1 MKKITFLFSL
11 AAGLLMAPLSATPL
25 TLANSDFQ
33 ASGNDTNPASWSVTE
48 TNAGSVS
55 SVYVYGSTSN
65 VLAFWGAGA
74 TAEQSI
80 LTTEATAD
88 TYGSYAVTFDTGW
101 RGFNRP
107 TATGFSVKFELINVT
122 DGGVLATGTYN
133 YPVPAAAISNTY
145 TPIATGN
152 TLILAYDKSLPALAG
167 DTVAL
172 RVTGTGSPN
181 QGGNNFANTGWIDN
195 ISIDATVGGP
205 DPVFT
210 ITTPPT
216 IQSNGAPMNVE
227 IPFTNDGATQPLNI
241 TSVTP
246 GGIDGAFFTVGT
258 ISSPV
263 APGAS
268 GTINLT
274 FTPTSGGNYSA
285 NITVVTDAAVN
296 PTRVIPLVAIVAD
309 PVLFVATDSV
319 DFGTLGAN
327 PGATT
332 ANVTVTNDGGA
343 ADLNVTA
350 ALLGTADGFAIT
362 SVPGPIAPG
371 ASANIVVTFNPGA
384 ATGHFGGLLAI
395 TSDAAFNS
403 SATLSLVAEVTPAS
417 ALPVALAL
425 ENGNFNANAYNSENF
440 TAPNGWTSSLV
451 GTAGNYGQ
459 LVPNVTDLPS
469 LFWARSGNFIQQD
482 LSTANTGLTADQITG
497 ISVAFDRGY
506 RNDTVTAGD
515 IIVRVSLWDLVSN
528 TEIAGRDVLIEDT
541 GVIASPGSNQFTP
554 TGVAFPVSSAST
566 GAVALRIATV
576 EPLLAANQF
585 FATAM
590 IDNVSLAMSGTYN
603 PATPFQVWALASGL
617 DGTPGKEDG
626 AGDDPDQD
634 GATNFE
640 EFAFGANP
648 LSASSTSLAGV
659 VTADTNSDT
668 QNELLVTVAV
678 RSGASFSGSPS
689 PSATVDGVTY
699 SIQGSAALTVFDQ
712 IVEGPLVSAVI
723 PANLPVSPPS
733 GYEYLTFRLAG
744 SNGLPSR
751 GFLRAV
757 ASESP

>member
-1 MKKITFLFSL
+1 MKSAFLLSL
-11 AAGLLMAPLSATPL
+11 AAGLLMAPLSAIPL

-33 ASGNDTNPASWSVTE
+33 ASGNNTDPASWSVTE

-195 ISIDATVGGP
+195 ISIDATFGGP

-216 IQSNGAPMNVE
+216 IQSNGAPKNVE

-246 GGIDGAFFTVGT
+246 GGIDGAFFTVGS

-268 GTINLT
+268 GTISLT

-285 NITVVTDAAVN
+285 NITIVTDAAVN
-296 PTRVIPLVAIVAD
+296 PTRVIPLVATVAD
-309 PVLFVATDSV
+309 PALAVATDPV
-319 DFGTLGAN
+319 DFGTLAAN

-332 ANVTVTNDGGA
+332 ANVTVTNDGGTA
-343 ADLNVTA
+343 NLNVTA

-371 ASANIVVTFNPGA
+371 ASADIVVTFNPGA

-403 SATLSLVAEVTPAS
+403 SATLPLVAEVTPAS
-417 ALPVALAL
+417 ALPVALDLA
-425 ENGNFNANAYNSENF
+425 NGNFDANAYNSQNS
-440 TAPNGWTSSLV
+440 TAPNGWSSSLV
-451 GTAGNYGQ
+451 GTAGNYSQ
-459 LVPNVTDLPS
+459 LIPNVTNLPA

-482 LSTANTGLTADQITG
+482 LSVANPGLTADQLTG
-497 ISVAFDRGY
+497 LSVTFDRGY

-515 IIVRVSLWDLVSN
+515 IIVRVSLWDLVAD
-528 TEIAGRDVLIEDT
+528 TEIAGRDILIEDT
-541 GVIASPGSNQFTP
+541 GVIASTGSNQFTP
-554 TGVAFPVSSAST
+554 TGIAFPVASAST

-590 IDNVSLAMSGTYN
+590 IDNVSLSISGSYV
-603 PATPFQVWALASGL
+603 PADPFADWALAAGL
-617 DGTPGKEDG
+617 DGTPGKENGPD
-626 AGDDPDQD
+626 DDPDQD
-634 GATNFE
+634 GLTNLD
-640 EFAFGANP
+640 EFAFGSAP
-648 LSASSTSLAGV
+648 LSGSSRGLVAA
-659 VTADTNSDT
+659 VTADTNADT
-668 QNELLVTVAV
+668 ESELLLTVAV
-678 RSGASFSGSPS
+678 RAGASFSGSPS
-689 PSATVDGVTY
+689 PAATIDGIVY
-699 SIQGSAALTVFDQ
+699 QIQGSTSLGTFVET
-712 IVEGPLVSAVI
+712 VEGPLAAPVI
-723 PANLPVSPPS
+723 PASLPAAAPS
-733 GYEYLTFRLAG
+733 GYEYRTFRLAG
-744 SNGLPSR
+744 SNGLPGR
-751 GFLRAV
+751 GFLRAS
-757 ASESP
+757 ATAAP